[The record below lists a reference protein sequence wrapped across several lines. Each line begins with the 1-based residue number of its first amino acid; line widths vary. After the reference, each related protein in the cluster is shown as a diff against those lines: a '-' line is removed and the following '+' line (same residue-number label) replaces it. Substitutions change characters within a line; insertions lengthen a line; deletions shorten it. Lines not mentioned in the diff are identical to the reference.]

1 VTTIVIDRNQ
11 KSAVLSAREREE
23 LEKAKRN
30 AEYLEKIDRSFR
42 QLEEGRVVV
51 KTMEEL
57 EADESNIDIDPD
69 DYDNDTDY
77 LNAIPGMAESIIESM
92 NAPRSEFKPVP
103 RRYFN
108 V

>member
-1 VTTIVIDRNQ
+1 VTTIAIDRNQ
-11 KSAVLSAREREE
+11 KPAVLSEIDDSKLERAE
-23 LEKAKRN
+23 RN
-30 AEYLEKIDRSFR
+30 AEYLEKLDRSFR

-57 EADESNIDIDPD
+57 EADESGINPD

-77 LNAIPGMAESIIESM
+77 LNAIPGMTESIIESM
-92 NAPRSEFKPVP
+92 NAPLSEFKPVP
-103 RRYFN
+103 RKYFN